1 MRLAVVP
8 FCVPNPAN
16 GALEPKTDG
25 NHNPRV
31 GGFEFLP
38 GYPRSPAHSWV
49 SAFWTGAGQPGVTK
63 MPTAIMLSHDDIPF
77 EAEQLDL
84 D

>member
-1 MRLAVVP
+1 MGIIIRVSGVRV
-8 FCVPNPAN
+8 F
-16 GALEPKTDG
+16 
-25 NHNPRV
+25 PR
-31 GGFEFLP
+31 
-38 GYPRSPAHSWV
+38 YPRSPAHSGV

-63 MPTAIMLSHDDIPF
+63 VPTVIMLFHDEIPF